1 MMYASKDSHHVQ
13 LPDSG
18 RMRALDPG
26 SPGPFSRKGG
36 LREIRVR
43 LPTQIIQALAFFVLF
58 SPVTAFDNESHTPS
72 NASRIHHHGYW
83 TPIAYCL
90 AILLLIGHQ
99 SINWSKPLLAPLMG
113 ITSVLWLMMR
123 NDDAISPKASWM

>member
-1 MMYASKDSHHVQ
+1 MYAPKDLHHVQ
-13 LPDSG
+13 LPASG
-18 RMRALDPG
+18 RMCALDPG

-36 LREIRVR
+36 LRETRVR
-43 LPTQIIQALAFFVLF
+43 LPTQMILALAFFALL
-58 SPVTAFDNESHTPS
+58 SPATAFDNESYTPS
-72 NASRIHHHGYW
+72 NASRIRHLSYW

-99 SINWSKPLLAPLMG
+99 SVNWSKPLLEPLMG

-123 NDDAISPKASWM
+123 NDAAISPKASWM